1 MAFPHATRTS
11 AFVAGLSL
19 SAPLTLLAIL
29 NTSGVIDVGIA
40 DPQVVAFFVS
50 YALLS
55 VAVFVLDVRSFVPK
69 QLITRIPLVYFPTNQ
84 EGVDFLL
91 TVFGRILV
99 WLLGVVA
106 GVGMLVPL
114 WYFLQKR

>member
-29 NTSGVIDVGIA
+29 NTSGLLGVGIA
-40 DPQVVAFFVS
+40 DPQVVAFFVI
-50 YALLS
+50 YALLTGS
-55 VAVFVLDVRSFVPK
+55 VFVLDVRSFAPK
-69 QLITRIPLVYFPTNQ
+69 QLKTRIPLVYFPTDQ
-84 EGVDFLL
+84 AGMDFLIS
-91 TVFGRILV
+91 VFGRILIWV
-99 WLLGVVA
+99 AGVVA

-114 WYFLQKR
+114 WYFLQKQ